1 MIDANG
7 VDTSDTQTRVALRS
21 ATFRIDSS
29 AVSMSRGAYFTT
41 ESRSLISRKIL
52 NSDWRTRFK
61 PCQCWC
67 ETASSNR
74 KIIGILSDTEQV
86 LASLDLGRR
95 NYALVSIEAF
105 TAAL

>member
-7 VDTSDTQTRVALRS
+7 VNTSDTQTRVALRS

-29 AVSMSRGAYFTT
+29 AGFDVARCLFYYRI
-41 ESRSLISRKIL
+41 EI
-52 NSDWRTRFK
+52 
-61 PCQCWC
+61 
-67 ETASSNR
+67 
-74 KIIGILSDTEQV
+74 
-86 LASLDLGRR
+86 ASLDLGRR